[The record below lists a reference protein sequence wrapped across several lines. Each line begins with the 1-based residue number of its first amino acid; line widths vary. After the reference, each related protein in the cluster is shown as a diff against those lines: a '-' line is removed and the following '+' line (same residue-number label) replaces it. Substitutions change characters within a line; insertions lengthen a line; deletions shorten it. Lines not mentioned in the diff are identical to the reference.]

1 MTHEDA
7 LEKENGNKN
16 IIYLS
21 IDHLKKGSYNLR
33 ITQKNKIVKSIF
45 FNKEKL

>member
-1 MTHEDA
+1 MTQEDV
-7 LEKENGNKN
+7 LEKENGKKN

-21 IDHLKKGSYNLR
+21 IDHLKKGVYNLR
-33 ITQKNKIVKSIF
+33 ITNKNKIVKSIF